1 MLLKRILKMPSNREK
16 VESLIA
22 TGSEI
27 AGNEAGGAIGFLA
40 GGPGGA
46 AAGGVLAVIISK
58 SAIRLLSD
66 IADRFLSKREK
77 M

>member
-40 GGPGGA
+40 GGPGG
-46 AAGGVLAVIISK
+46 GRSWRGISGYY
-58 SAIRLLSD
+58 
-66 IADRFLSKREK
+66 F
-77 M
+77 